1 MKGKVNK
8 LDDLRKVFSQL
19 TDAQQEEI
27 LKMSKK
33 LLAIQKNNKTV
44 SIAEGKNIITHP
56 TVKNRKSK

>member
-19 TDAQQEEI
+19 TEVQQEAV

-33 LLAIQKNNKTV
+33 LLAIQKNTKV
-44 SIAEGKNIITHP
+44 VMAAKGKNSVHP
-56 TVKNRKSK
+56 LVIKNKKSK